1 MSIHK
6 VNIDAIA
13 LGAGAFL
20 FDWPNE
26 PRPPMIPSR
35 SRVHRV
41 LWEDDYWRGVD
52 MAREAVAQAFGWSGW
67 KEPSACI
74 RTERATIFM
83 VACRMSRG
91 EVPQAVEDDANL
103 DVVDVIEEALRGI
116 VETGD
121 PEHRTEAPRSC
132 DDEVAADAWAEA

>member
-13 LGAGAFL
+13 TGAGAFL
-20 FDWPNE
+20 LDWPDE
-26 PRPPMIPSR
+26 PRKPTIPA
-35 SRVHRV
+35 RVHRV

-52 MAREAVAQAFGWSGW
+52 MAREAVAQAFGWKDW
-67 KEPSACI
+67 PETRAWLW
-74 RTERATIFM
+74 TERATLLM
-83 VACRMSRG
+83 VARRMTHG
-91 EVPQAVEDDANL
+91 EVEEILNEGANL
-103 DVVDVIEEALRGI
+103 DVVDVIEAALRGI